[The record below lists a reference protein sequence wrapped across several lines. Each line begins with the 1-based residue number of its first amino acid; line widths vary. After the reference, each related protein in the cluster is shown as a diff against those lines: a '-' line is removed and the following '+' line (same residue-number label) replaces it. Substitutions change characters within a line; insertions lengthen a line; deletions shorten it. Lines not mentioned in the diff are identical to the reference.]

1 MASGSQRKTIEVDR
15 GLFLI
20 RYASAADE
28 AQPPRVNVAPDAA
41 SKRSISLL
49 IHPDEKEA
57 SLWRPGACFVVCATA
72 PGTLIVEVEPGP
84 HCTSAAASVQ
94 IEPLSQG
101 GPIAKG
107 GPTSMGQVT
116 RESSRPFDL
125 EITLVGHVA
134 GLGDV
139 RVNPGEW
146 LAGPR
151 APARIEGLS
160 IEWADRPADLTIRYS
175 VATAKPNAASQRIT
189 ELGGYAGTR
198 GKALAL
204 IGVTFELFGPAAAQ
218 AQLNVEA
225 IFLGSPALQDIGPR
239 VVLAGPTGR
248 EPLVGLKISVERISA
263 HAPGPLSPAANDFE
277 NPSKGIRVF
286 RSRAK
291 PNQSATL

>member
-1 MASGSQRKTIEVDR
+1 MASGSQRKTIDVDR

-28 AQPPRVNVAPDAA
+28 AQPPKVSVAPDAA

-72 PGTLIVEVEPGP
+72 PGTLIVEVVPGP

-101 GPIAKG
+101 GPISRGEA
-107 GPTSMGQVT
+107 T
-116 RESSRPFDL
+116 RESSRPFDFDR
-125 EITLVGHVA
+125 IALVGHVA

-146 LAGPR
+146 LAGPGG
-151 APARIEGLS
+151 PARIEGLS

-175 VATAKPNAASQRIT
+175 VATAKPDAASQRIT

-204 IGVTFELFGPAAAQ
+204 VGITFELFGPAAAN

-225 IFLGSPALQDIGPR
+225 IFLGSPALQNIGPR

-248 EPLVGLKISVERISA
+248 EPLVGLRMRVERISA
-263 HAPGPLSPAANDFE
+263 HAPGPLSPAATSFE